1 MNLVKIA
8 EDLKD
13 LPLQAVQAYMNGLNP
28 EVPPYMAQAEMMRR
42 QKAMEKQKLAEGAQG
57 QMPSVKEQ
65 LEQAAGLMALQQ
77 QRQQQGLQQMG
88 QQAQAQPMP
97 VQEPIPQPERQPE
110 GGVAALDIPEETFAM
125 AGGGIVGF
133 QTGGSPSMYE
143 QAYAQGER
151 KGSIYDPYFGLPPEE
166 RARVKAAAEAKAGR
180 PLDEQAASDRA
191 FLSNLASSIGALNRQ
206 AGAAIADVATLPI
219 RGLAGAYDTAVVR
232 PMRAAG
238 ISAGYLSPLVTPEG
252 ADPAS
257 MTPFYDR
264 LRSQGGQRQKADA
277 ARETAGLAAR
287 YPAPA
292 QGPTAYTGSRLS
304 PQDEQYYAMAARQ
317 DPQYAD
323 FWRAYTARFPDAAKP
338 RSAPTAGAGGI
349 ATGAGRGGM
358 APPPMQAPQPALAPQ
373 AGLPAALP
381 QGSAQ
386 QMSADLLKEVQG
398 MEAPKVDLAAIG
410 QQEQQLAQQTGLAGL
425 AAQREAMRKQY
436 EEATKDRAFETFL
449 ATMGGGARGFGGTGA
464 AYLEAK
470 KAARDADLGF
480 AKRMYEADAAPV
492 EKSYETQRDMLKEA
506 QRRANEWAAEQ
517 RKAGIEIK
525 KADIDRRARLE
536 LEEIEQRNRMGYL
549 ERQGQ
554 LFGGGK
560 QTSAEGKLS
569 DVEKAQIRALDA
581 QIKAEQAKLKGYV
594 PAAEKAKI
602 EARIG
607 ALEQQR
613 SALLGMPTQTVE
625 SSAGNADPLGIL

>member
-77 QRQQQGLQQMG
+77 QRQQQNLQQMG

-97 VQEPIPQPERQPE
+97 VQQPIPQPERQPE

-125 AGGGIVGF
+125 ASGGIVGF
-133 QTGGSPSMYE
+133 QAGGSPTMYQ

-151 KGSIYDPYFGLPPEE
+151 KGSIYDPNFGT
-166 RARVKAAAEAKAGR
+166 
-180 PLDEQAASDRA
+180 S
-191 FLSNLASSIGALNRQ
+191 
-206 AGAAIADVATLPI
+206 ATRPI
-219 RGLAGAYDTAVVR
+219 RVPEGGGSKKPREIVLPRGTSAQEKELTQMQNPDAIVR
-232 PMRAAG
+232 VEGEGSFWSGVGQGVKRAATY
-238 ISAGYLSPLVTPEG
+238 SSDVEA
-252 ADPAS
+252 
-257 MTPFYDR
+257 
-264 LRSQGGQRQKADA
+264 QQQKADT

-287 YPAPA
+287 YPAPPEGA
-292 QGPTAYTGSRLS
+292 PSYTGSRLS

-317 DPQYAD
+317 VPQQYAD
-323 FWRAYTARFPDAAKP
+323 FWRAT
-338 RSAPTAGAGGI
+338 TGAGGVTTGAGGV

-358 APPPMQAPQPALAPQ
+358 APPPMQAPQATPAPQ

-381 QGSAQ
+381 QGSSQ

-449 ATMGGGARGFGGTGA
+449 ATMGGGARGFGGTGD

-480 AKRMYEADAAPV
+480 AKRMYELESAPV

-560 QTSAEGKLS
+560 QTSAEGKLT
-569 DVEKAQIRALDA
+569 DVKKAQIRALDS

-613 SALLGMPTQTVE
+613 SALLGTPTQQVE